1 MSEDGR
7 RNVVKK
13 ADIIYF
19 SLIGYDYLFQRPQ
32 HLYTIWK
39 RTRSDTYN
47 FFYVDPPIFT
57 TLRYVTEYFRYIPD
71 LLRGR
76 RASRNHNKDPNRIIG
91 WINIPFELFGFSLFG
106 RVNKHLMRV
115 ALNTALKSPNL
126 KVAIVGSGFWEPY
139 IIQRRFRPDLL
150 RLS

>member
-1 MSEDGR
+1 METYALG
-7 RNVVKK
+7 NVRLLLRGSPV
-13 ADIIYF
+13 
-19 SLIGYDYLFQRPQ
+19 
-32 HLYTIWK
+32 
-39 RTRSDTYN
+39 
-47 FFYVDPPIFT
+47 FT
-57 TLRYVTEYFRYIPD
+57 TSRYITEYFRYIPG